1 MEHKLFMNRN
11 CKIVDK
17 SGSIL
22 FTVVVIHMDAFQPK
36 SNYTVLSFLKYFHK
50 NEKSEL
56 FGVNRDLE
64 RKEIQ
69 IKLEIY
75 F

>member
-1 MEHKLFMNRN
+1 MKRN

-36 SNYTVLSFLKYFHK
+36 CNYVVLSFLKYFHK
-50 NEKSEL
+50 NEISEL
-56 FGVNRDLE
+56 FGVNGDLE
-64 RKEIQ
+64 HKEIQ

>member
-1 MEHKLFMNRN
+1 MNRN

-22 FTVVVIHMDAFQPK
+22 FIVVVIHMDAFQPK
-36 SNYTVLSFLKYFHK
+36 CKHIILYFLKYFHK
-50 NEKSEL
+50 NEVYEL
-56 FGVNRDLE
+56 FGIDRDLE
-64 RKEIQ
+64 HRKIQ
-69 IKLEIY
+69 TKLQIY

>member
-1 MEHKLFMNRN
+1 MENKLFMNRN

-22 FTVVVIHMDAFQPK
+22 FRVVVIHMDAFQSK
-36 SNYTVLSFLKYFHK
+36 CIYIILYQNIFMRMIYLIFC
-50 NEKSEL
+50 
-56 FGVNRDLE
+56 VNRDLE
-64 RKEIQ
+64 NKEINL
-69 IKLEIY
+69 KLEID